1 MVGCRY
7 VWRRTSH
14 QSGGARARAACGV
27 LKYQSAEVRVSNALA
42 CVRHFLRYL
51 EGVSIAAVYFLI
63 SLGWGGCTLGH
74 GVKPYFSPQTTRITV
89 AKSEKRG
96 KYSIYVIPPRYPF
109 TVLYCCLTF
118 LSVRTVTRLPPLT
131 DLELLSPRAGVE
143 LELALL
149 RFGERLEREAALSLL
164 AQRAQLEVIGGVER
178 CGDRHVEVD
187 QLEKLPP

>member
-1 MVGCRY
+1 MSGCLAAHQPPK
-7 VWRRTSH
+7 WRRES
-14 QSGGARARAACGV
+14 ACGV
-27 LKYQSAEVRVSNALA
+27 WGAKVSKCRGACEQALA

-63 SLGWGGCTLGH
+63 SLGWGQ
-74 GVKPYFSPQTTRITV
+74 GVLYFRSRCIKSRTFLHRPHTDHV
-89 AKSEKRG
+89 CEKSERRG
-96 KYSIYVIPPRYPF
+96 ENIPSPLR
-109 TVLYCCLTF
+109 YCCLTF